1 MPRINILDIETSNK
15 IAAGEVVERPASV
28 VKELL
33 ENSIDAG
40 SKKLLIEIQNG
51 GESLIKIMDDGY
63 GIHPDDIDKAFL
75 PHATSKIKNIEDIY
89 SINTLGF
96 RGEAL
101 PSIASVAKVKL
112 ITRTE
117 ENNFGRELSIIG
129 GAIDYIKDTGSNI
142 GTTIEVKDLFYNV
155 PARKK
160 FMKSTSRES
169 ALINDIVSRVALANP
184 DISFQLLNNDKKVFS
199 TYGNNNLKDVI
210 RAVYGKNFEDNLIY
224 FEGHNDILSVHGYI
238 GNEELSRGSRNNQSI
253 FVNKRYIKNKTIT
266 AAVENAFKSF
276 LTINKFPF
284 FTLFIDIFPD
294 YVDVNIHPTKSEIK
308 FKDERLV
315 FKLVFDSVHNA
326 IRQSLT
332 NDFLGDVESSNE
344 PIDTL
349 EYIRLEAPSTV
360 NEHYISDNSNVKE
373 ETYDALNITHNISC
387 KDAAV
392 NYSSRPYINNEKSLF
407 NNEEK
412 ELNEE
417 TYTIENPTLNNS
429 TIESTAVV
437 PSAVNVPMSLKSLTA
452 KLPPIKVIGQF
463 NKTYILGEYDNT
475 LYLIDQHAAHEKIL
489 FEKYMHEIAT
499 GDVVVQTLMIPV
511 VLELSFEDYGYFE
524 ENREVFKH
532 CGFIIEDF
540 GDNTINIKE
549 VPYLIGKLEAKRLFF
564 DILDNIKNL
573 GSGKKEEI
581 KYEKIASMA
590 CRSAIKA
597 NDNLSLKE
605 IESLL
610 DELKYIEDPYN
621 CPHGR
626 PTIIKMSL
634 YELEKKFK
642 RIQ

>member
-40 SKKLLIEIQNG
+40 SKKIFIEIENG
-51 GESLIKIMDDGY
+51 GEGLIKIMDDGH

-117 ENNFGRELSIIG
+117 DNNFGRELSIIG
-129 GAIDYIKDTGSNI
+129 GAIDYIKDAGSNI
-142 GTTIEVKDLFYNV
+142 GTTIEVRDLFYNV

-160 FMKSTSRES
+160 FMKSTSREA

-184 DISFQLLNNDKKVFS
+184 DISFQLLNNNKKVFS

-210 RAVYGKNFEDNLIY
+210 RAVYGKTFEDNLIY

-344 PIDTL
+344 ALDTL
-349 EYIRLEAPSTV
+349 EYIKLESPSTT
-360 NEHYISDNSNVKE
+360 NEDYLAGNTKFTEESYTTSNIIPKV
-373 ETYDALNITHNISC
+373 TY
-387 KDAAV
+387 KDATV
-392 NYSSRPYINNEKSLF
+392 DYVSNTYINKAQHLVGEDRGSK
-407 NNEEK
+407 
-412 ELNEE
+412 EE
-417 TYTIENPTLNNS
+417 TYTIENSTINNS
-429 TIESTAVV
+429 SIENSSVV
-437 PSAVNVPMSLKSLTA
+437 PASVNIPMSLKSLTP

-499 GDVVVQTLMIPV
+499 GDVIVQTLMIPV

-532 CGFIIEDF
+532 CGFIIEVF

-549 VPYLIGKLEAKRLFF
+549 VPYLLGKLEAKKLFF

-573 GSGKKEEI
+573 GSGKKEEV

-590 CRSAIKA
+590 CKSAIKA
-597 NDNLSLKE
+597 NDALSLKE